1 MSEQEILDLAEEFA
15 RYRRTALAEVE
26 APGPAAVRRTVRG
39 RSRRRLAASA
49 TTALALFGGSAVG
62 YAALSGPDHRPGPVD
77 PTPSISASP
86 TPTPTPTSPTPSPA
100 GTSASPTVGAADGR
114 FSRAQLLAAPV
125 TLPAWRAG
133 RGCPTSQTRLTA
145 DAREGA
151 NWLLALDHGDID
163 GDGAVETVA
172 LVQCVLGT
180 RGPMQVV
187 AFDRD
192 EAGKATTVGRVVAT
206 TIDKPEWLF
215 ALDVVGDGTVRVQVG
230 DIAPGGGWNARWSQR
245 QWRGYRWKGDAFSQ
259 VSGPTSFGPNPN
271 LADVAVTTG
280 DLVLRTADDG
290 SRTGTATVRI
300 RNRGTGPV
308 AHVVL
313 RLGVPAAVRA
323 DVDGWGPCAGVLDGV
338 EPITCR
344 LGELAAGAEMRLD
357 LDFRVLEGITLST
370 DKADVDVQ
378 PMDSE
383 RDVLPDVNRADNLV
397 QMRLTYG

>member
-15 RYRRTALAEVE
+15 RYRRTALPEVE

-39 RSRRRLAASA
+39 RSRRRLAATA

-62 YAALSGPDHRPGPVD
+62 YAAMSGPEHRPGPVE
-77 PTPSISASP
+77 PTPSVSVSP
-86 TPTPTPTSPTPSPA
+86 TPPSTPTPSPA
-100 GTSASPTVGAADGR
+100 GTSASPTIPVPDGR
-114 FSRAQLLAAPV
+114 FSRAQLLGVPV

-192 EAGKATTVGRVVAT
+192 KEGKVTTVGRVVAT
-206 TIDKPEWLF
+206 TIDKPQWLF

-230 DIAPGGGWNARWSQR
+230 DIAPGGGWPAEWSQR
-245 QWRGYRWKGDAFSQ
+245 QWRGYRWKGDAFAQ
-259 VSGPTSFGPNPN
+259 VSGPTTFGTNKHDVN
-271 LADVAVTTG
+271 LVVTST
-280 DLVLRTADDG
+280 DLTLTTATDG
-290 SRTGTATVRI
+290 SRTGTMTVRI
-300 RNRGTGPV
+300 RNGATGPA
-308 AHVVL
+308 AHVAL
-313 RLGVPAAVRA
+313 RLGLPAAIRP
-323 DVDGWGPCAGVLDGV
+323 DGGGWAACRNDPGTTR
-338 EPITCR
+338 EPVTCDLNR
-344 LGELAAGAEMRLD
+344 LEGGKELRLTLGFRVAAGAT
-357 LDFRVLEGITLST
+357 VGSG
-370 DKADVDVQ
+370 KAEVDAR
-378 PMDSE
+378 PMDSAFDFVE
-383 RDVLPDVNRADNLV
+383 EVYGTDNTV
-397 QMRLTYG
+397 VITYR